1 MWFLLCERFDVQWV
15 VYDSYQLARSAEV
28 LESEGIP
35 VLDVPQ
41 RPERMTLASATI
53 YKVIQEK
60 RLVHDGDPELR
71 AQVLAGRVKETERG
85 WRLTKDLHSPRP
97 IVGLIALAVG
107 CHVVATETPEEPMF
121 GWA

>member
-1 MWFLLCERFDVQWV
+1 
-15 VYDSYQLARSAEV
+15 
-28 LESEGIP
+28 
-35 VLDVPQ
+35 
-41 RPERMTLASATI
+41 MTLASATI

-60 RLVHDGDPELR
+60 RLIHDGDPDLR

-97 IVGLIALAVG
+97 IVALIALAVG